1 MAREKLTVSCEK
13 SPLAVNIPNCG
24 SDIWMKKKG
33 DGPGASGDG
42 RHAPISVASSV
53 AMSADARRNG
63 QALMGQMQKDIA
75 LA

>member
-1 MAREKLTVSCEK
+1 
-13 SPLAVNIPNCG
+13 
-24 SDIWMKKKG
+24 MKKKG
-33 DGPGASGDG
+33 DEPGARGDG

-53 AMSADARRNG
+53 AISADARRNG